1 MVMASPVSLNH
12 NVAFQNQKLNMP
24 LLILAGL
31 FFLVAVAY
39 SSVGFGG
46 GSSYNALLILSGM
59 DFRLIP
65 AIALSCNILVVS
77 GGVYHYARAGVLSF
91 NMLVPFIAL
100 SLPMAWLGGSLLVSE
115 QLFIGLL
122 GFSLLVA
129 AAQLLLKPQT
139 TAMVNNYNTARY
151 WLLAA
156 PVGGVI
162 GLLAGITGIGGGIF
176 LAPIIYFLHLAPAR
190 TVAGITSGFILV
202 NSIAGLAGQM
212 MKAGDYSPAQGWMQA
227 WPLFIVVVIG
237 GQIGSHLGAY
247 HLPERWVRRLTAV
260 LMLYVAL
267 RLIWRWF
274 GMSPFLLTG

>member
-1 MVMASPVSLNH
+1 MS
-12 NVAFQNQKLNMP
+12 

-46 GSSYNALLILSGM
+46 GSSYNAFLVLSSM
-59 DFRLIP
+59 DYRLIP

-77 GGVYHYARAGVLSF
+77 GGVYHYARAGVLPF
-91 NMLVPFIAL
+91 NKLVPFIVV

-122 GFSLLVA
+122 GFSLLLA
-129 AAQLLLKPQT
+129 AVQLLLKSHT
-139 TAMVNNYNTARY
+139 IARVNDYNTARY
-151 WLLAA
+151 WLVAA

-176 LAPIIYFLHLAPAR
+176 LAPVIYFTHLAPTR

-202 NSIAGLAGQM
+202 NSIAGLVGQI
-212 MKAGDYSPAQGWMQA
+212 MKAGDYSPMQGWMQA
-227 WPLFIVVVIG
+227 WPLFIVVIIG

-247 HLPERWVRRLTAV
+247 HLPETWVRRLTAV

-267 RLIWRWF
+267 RLIWRWLV
-274 GMSPFLLTG
+274 MSPFLLTG